1 MEVLRGRLCSLFST
15 LLRRQQAKNKIYDS
29 QEEKKKEPNDP
40 VYKKSK
46 LTIKVDTH

>member
-29 QEEKKKEPNDP
+29 QEEKTEPNDP

-46 LTIKVDTH
+46 LTIKVDKH